1 MFQQI
6 LNTTTALKT
15 IENKTK
21 RGVEIA
27 YGLLCMASRHFS
39 TFANKYPVTYFQ
51 RPLADNYIWLIYIL
65 SVYNP
70 N

>member
-1 MFQQI
+1 MKQKEEF
-6 LNTTTALKT
+6 K
-15 IENKTK
+15 
-21 RGVEIA
+21 
-27 YGLLCMASRHFS
+27 LLTVCFVWLPGN
-39 TFANKYPVTYFQ
+39 FANKYPVTYFQ